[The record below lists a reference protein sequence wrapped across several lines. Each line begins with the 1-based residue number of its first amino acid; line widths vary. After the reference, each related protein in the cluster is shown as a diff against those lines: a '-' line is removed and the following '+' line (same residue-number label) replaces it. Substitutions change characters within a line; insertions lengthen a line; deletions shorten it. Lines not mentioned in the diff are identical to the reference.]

1 MHSLDMNPREL
12 LKLLMAT
19 AHDNPNSLSQK
30 TKVPQPTIFRFISG
44 EAREPRRSTL
54 APIAKHY
61 GVPIEALFDAKEAA
75 QAAAK
80 IMSGANGYVLSVE
93 GSATFAEPPISYREH
108 WPFTSIAPPRYEA
121 LPDRLKGVI
130 EGRALAII
138 EEWERTQATHPPTRD
153 N

>member
-1 MHSLDMNPREL
+1 MNPREL

-30 TKVPQPTIFRFISG
+30 TKVPQPTIFRFLSG

-61 GVPIEALFDAKEAA
+61 GIPIEALFDAKEAA
-75 QAAAK
+75 QTAAH
-80 IMSGANGYVLSVE
+80 ITSGVNGYALPIEAAS
-93 GSATFAEPPISYREH
+93 TIAEPSVSYRNQ
-108 WPFTSIAPPRYEA
+108 WPFGSIAQSRYEA

-138 EEWERTQATHPPTRD
+138 EEWEIAQKAARD
-153 N
+153 A